1 MGRKGQKDNDFL
13 YVLSLIAS
21 QFNKNNIPKTLRDF
35 SVRSRVVND
44 LPN

>member
-1 MGRKGQKDNDFL
+1 MAPKKNIFEKSIILNKLDWELFL
-13 YVLSLIAS
+13 KK
-21 QFNKNNIPKTLRDF
+21 FIPKTLRDF